1 MGGFRQHG
9 FSLALF
15 GVAFVFPAEALLCPA
30 TCPGGTTDLQPTPC
44 RYHAN
49 NCILSTTANPSRS
62 GAQDI
67 NIVVMNPYNGPAG
80 DLATISEPLL
90 SAAAQEIEDSSF
102 LPGYRLKLHLV
113 DGECSGQIATRRV
126 IEAFSEGQPKHAVL
140 GAACSGASEAVNDAL
155 YYYKVLQVSPSST
168 SVSLSDR
175 GRFPFFTHVQLQKS
189 RSGSWATEHQRP
201 CSGFFH
207 GARAA
212 GPGCGY
218 LPVAVLLQKQ
228 VQDLETAS
236 EAADLVQ
243 KRDARINLMA
253 LYENDGVVLLCQA
266 FRRGMFSPDYVWMLS
281 SGWWNQNFAV
291 RLAGT
296 ASCPCTA
303 DEVIQAAYGLM
314 AFDMGPMM
322 NTNDVHGL
330 SGRTLS
336 SIYSGYLN
344 DCAAFGN
351 GKGICSVEAA
361 GYTYDGLWHLA
372 SVFHGFL
379 IGRGRPYSELNTDF
393 SRESLYNISL
403 QQDYMGATGRVRIFN
418 DVEPTTIP
426 PSYGDREGNIL
437 MRQIVGTTAQPLEQL
452 GFWSAAGILWLTDL
466 VWSRTNSSQI
476 VACSSGTCDMSTA
489 FIPRDR
495 SSQCPAGST
504 WSNELG
510 CGDCPTGRFAAS
522 LVPVN
527 FSSRDLPP
535 EVFSKEPEF
544 VTFLLADGSKLHF
557 DKRLVVERSKHF
569 ANMLS
574 SETWVEGRTNVIDL
588 RSNEQAD
595 VTSMQ
600 AVLCHFMSQRCVAA
614 CNDDLA
620 FSVRK
625 LADQFCLDD
634 LVLEVETEL
643 VPKVGK
649 DNLLKFLGKVLGS
662 GGVLEARCLELV
674 KANACELL
682 DNQGSLLEQLAL
694 GMTECESCALGSFS
708 NESGLAACFLCP
720 AGSVGEALGAEECTV
735 CHEGFFMN
743 ESGQSACL
751 KCNEGTY
758 SDESGLTECRDCPA
772 GRTTNYQGA
781 LDAQACTCNGD
792 LWEGQCIRCLDTT
805 RFELGTC
812 VTCQEGLVCDEGKQ
826 PELLPGYYTTPEA
839 PFDVYKCLPADKCP
853 GKAPGATKLGMS
865 M

>member
-510 CGDCPTGRFAAS
+510 CGDCPTGRFAA
-522 LVPVN
+522 
-527 FSSRDLPP
+527 
-535 EVFSKEPEF
+535 
-544 VTFLLADGSKLHF
+544 
-557 DKRLVVERSKHF
+557 
-569 ANMLS
+569 
-574 SETWVEGRTNVIDL
+574 
-588 RSNEQAD
+588 
-595 VTSMQ
+595 
-600 AVLCHFMSQRCVAA
+600 
-614 CNDDLA
+614 
-620 FSVRK
+620 
-625 LADQFCLDD
+625 
-634 LVLEVETEL
+634 
-643 VPKVGK
+643 
-649 DNLLKFLGKVLGS
+649 
-662 GGVLEARCLELV
+662 
-674 KANACELL
+674 
-682 DNQGSLLEQLAL
+682 L